1 MFLKLD
7 CVSELPEG
15 LVKEGIAGC
24 TSSPELSMSGM
35 GPKTVFQT
43 RAQEG
48 VDAAPPEPH
57 FEN

>member
-1 MFLKLD
+1 M
-7 CVSELPEG
+7 SELPEG
-15 LVKEGIAGC
+15 LVKGGIAGC